1 MKAQRKIN
9 ELSMRLH
16 VKEEIIFSSC
26 GDFF

>member
-16 VKEEIIFSSC
+16 MKEEIIF
-26 GDFF
+26 

>member
-16 VKEEIIFSSC
+16 MKEEIIFSSY